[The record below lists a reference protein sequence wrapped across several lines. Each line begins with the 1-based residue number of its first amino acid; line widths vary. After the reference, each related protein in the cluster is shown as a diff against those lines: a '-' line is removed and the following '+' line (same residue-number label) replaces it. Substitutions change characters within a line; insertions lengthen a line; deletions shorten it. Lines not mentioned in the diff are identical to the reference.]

1 MDKKTIT
8 LELTNYIIRGEV
20 SVIDCN
26 GKENAL
32 FMDDYY
38 VDTPDLDSIKAG
50 LNTSRFGVQKVLSA
64 SIDIYENYDGYE
76 VYVDSINIDL

>member
-38 VDTPDLDSIKAG
+38 VDAPDLDSIKAG